1 MNRASARR
9 VARRHTAGLLKNPPV
24 MFKEVSKW
32 VLTNMARWI
41 LHASP
46 EDLASSRRDEQKNI
60 ELRDMASARL
70 RKLAGSGRPEMKTTF
85 MVDLKG
91 WPYLRSF
98 GKATKRAMAQIEK
111 ELEKA
116 AESQQSVNE
125 QVEVIL
131 PLKNHPVI
139 KKFLKGFDHSDSAM
153 GLLQDAISVV
163 REASGLSVY
172 DARLA
177 LLLYKE
183 GSYGQADVP
192 VPLFLRRL
200 FRIRPQT
207 KLSIKEIRRL
217 MAQVDSMP
225 EHEVAEAALAVLPNG
240 FVSIDV
246 VLNPQEETTGAWYGH
261 NKTIKVS
268 PYLPWVGMLTLRG
281 EPKLDEM
288 LRRVEQ
294 TVRHELQ
301 HMTQD
306 LIKALAG
313 LEDEGGIPSLRVRDT
328 NWTPGGFLTRTPVRT
343 LLKDFV
349 RKDYILR
356 DVEFYPWVEDAAREF
371 NAWAK
376 EERLSKRD
384 WDKERKSFVGQRV
397 SGYSSRYG
405 TNDLFW
411 NLLQSEPDK
420 WKKAVGEFWKATERP
435 PDFTFR

>member
-1 MNRASARR
+1 MNRRASARR
-9 VARRHTAGLLKNPPV
+9 VARRHTAGFLKNPPV

-32 VLTNMARWI
+32 VLTNTARWI

-46 EDLASSRRDEQKNI
+46 EDLASSRRDEQGNI

-70 RKLAGSGRPEMKTTF
+70 RKLAGSGRPEMRATF

-111 ELEKA
+111 QLEEA

-125 QVEVIL
+125 QVEAVL
-131 PLKNHPVI
+131 PLKNHPAI
-139 KKFLKGFDHSDSAM
+139 KKFLKEYDHSGSKD

-177 LLLYKE
+177 LFIYQE
-183 GSYGQADVP
+183 GSYGQNDVP

-200 FRIRPQT
+200 FRIRPNT

-225 EHEVAEAALAVLPNG
+225 AHEVAEAALAVLPDG

-246 VLNPQEETTGAWYGH
+246 ALNPQEDSTGAWYGRT
-261 NKTIKVS
+261 KAIKVS
-268 PYLPWVGMLTLRG
+268 PYLPWVGLITLRG
-281 EPKLDEM
+281 EPKVDEM

-313 LEDEGGIPSLRVRDT
+313 LKEVGGLPSRSVRDT
-328 NWTPGGFLTRTPVRT
+328 NLTPSGFSHNPLRT
-343 LLKDFV
+343 LMSPED
-349 RKDYILR
+349 RKDYILQ

-371 NAWAK
+371 NARAK
-376 EERLSKRD
+376 ETRLSKRD
-384 WDKERKSFVGQRV
+384 WDKERKTFVGERV
-397 SGYSSRYG
+397 SGYSSYFG
-405 TNDLFW
+405 TNDFFW

-420 WKKAVGEFWKATERP
+420 WKKAVGEFWKATDRP